1 MKRFIL
7 FLVCTTIIFFVPV
20 QVRAAYYSIQKIGDG
35 VYGAIALPEGKA
47 ASNAMIVVTNYQ
59 VILVGAHF
67 LPEGVRELVAE
78 IVKITPLPIRHV
90 ILTHHHQGFNY
101 IDFDL
106 PANAE
111 IITSWQTWQ
120 ALKNE
125 LRPFKNQVIIFDS
138 QLTLQRDNISLVLNN
153 TVSGHSDGDVI
164 VYVPSEGVLF
174 ASDLLF
180 NDAVGYM
187 GDGHMR
193 DWVLNLD
200 MMEQLNPRVVIPGVG
215 KVTDAEGIARFRT
228 TMRAFLTE
236 VLQNIEK
243 GYTLAQTKK
252 AFSLPEY
259 QSLPGFKVFFD
270 VNLERAYKELK
281 EDYSVPPS
289 SRAH

>member
-1 MKRFIL
+1 MKRFIV
-7 FLVCTTIIFFVPV
+7 FLAVFIVVLLPM
-20 QVRAAYYSIQKIGDG
+20 QVLAAYYSVQKISDG

-47 ASNAMIVVTNYQ
+47 ASNAMFIVTNYQ
-59 VILVGAHF
+59 VILIGAHF
-67 LPEGVRELVAE
+67 LPEGIRELVVE
-78 IVKITPLPIRHV
+78 IAKITPLPIRHV
-90 ILTHHHQGFNY
+90 ILTHHHPGFNY

-125 LRPFKNQVIIFDS
+125 LRPFKNQVIVFDS
-138 QLTLQRDNISLVLNN
+138 QLTLQRDNISLVLYN
-153 TVSGHSDGDVI
+153 TVRGHSEGDVV

-193 DWVLNLD
+193 DWILNLD
-200 MMEQLNPRVVIPGVG
+200 MMEQLGPRVVIPGVG
-215 KVTDAEGIARFRT
+215 KVTDAEGIDRFRT
-228 TMRAFLTE
+228 IMRAFLTE
-236 VLQNIEK
+236 ILQNIEK

-259 QSLPGFKVFFD
+259 QSLPGFRTFFD
-270 VNLERAYKELK
+270 VNFERAYREMKE
-281 EDYSVPPS
+281 ENPSSSS

>member
-1 MKRFIL
+1 MKRFVMVLAVMIL
-7 FLVCTTIIFFVPV
+7 MFMPT
-20 QVRAAYYSIQKIGDG
+20 QVLASYYSIQKISNE
-35 VYGAIALPEGKA
+35 VYAAIALPEGKA
-47 ASNAMIVVTNYQ
+47 ASNAMFVVTNYQ
-59 VILVGAHF
+59 VVLVGAHF
-67 LPEGVRELVAE
+67 LPEGIRELVAE
-78 IVKITPLPIRHV
+78 IAKITPLPIRHV
-90 ILTHHHQGFNY
+90 ILTHHHPGFNY

-125 LRPFKNQVIIFDS
+125 LRPFKNQVIVFDS

-153 TVSGHSDGDVI
+153 TVHGHSDGDVI

-193 DWVLNLD
+193 DWVINLE
-200 MMEQLNPRVVIPGVG
+200 MMEQLVPRVVIPGVG
-215 KVTDAEGIARFRT
+215 KVTDAEGIGRFLT
-228 TMRAFLTE
+228 IMRDFLTE
-236 VLQNIEK
+236 VLQHIEK
-243 GYTLAQTKK
+243 GQTLAQTKK

-259 QSLPGFKVFFD
+259 QVLPGFKTFFD
-270 VNLERAYKELK
+270 VNIERAYRELK
-281 EDYSVPPS
+281 EEDTSVPS

>member
-1 MKRFIL
+1 MRRFVV
-7 FLVCTTIIFFVPV
+7 VCAVMIVMSMP
-20 QVRAAYYSIQKIGDG
+20 VRALAAFYSIQKISTG
-35 VYGAIALPEGKA
+35 VYAAIALPEGKA
-47 ASNAMIVVTNYQ
+47 SSNAMFVVTNYQ

-67 LPEGVRELVAE
+67 LPEGIRELVAE
-78 IVKITPLPIRHV
+78 IAKITPLPIRHV
-90 ILTHHHQGFNY
+90 ILTHHHPGFNY

-125 LRPFKNQVIIFDS
+125 LRPFRNQVIVFDS

-153 TVSGHSDGDVI
+153 TVRGHSEGDVI

-193 DWVLNLD
+193 DWAINLET
-200 MMEQLNPRVVIPGVG
+200 MEQLAPRVVIPGVG
-215 KVTDAEGIARFRT
+215 KVTDAEGIGRFLT

-236 VLQNIEK
+236 VLQWIEK
-243 GYTLAQTKK
+243 GYTLAQIKK

-259 QSLPGFKVFFD
+259 QSLPGFKTFFD
-270 VNLERAYKELK
+270 VNIERAYRELK
-281 EDYSVPPS
+281 EEDSAPS